1 MSFKFNPSFITSIVM
16 ALVVTWAAMAQAQE
30 RPLTQRVIQSGHSL
44 TDGVLPPLAIL
55 VKLAGNPSVVMDK
68 STIPGSPMEIRWRE
82 APGFDAPDARNDI
95 ADYDT
100 LVLTERASLSNT
112 MPFHNSLEQA
122 LLWFENAWT
131 NGNGGNGAETILYAT
146 WVDIESGPDFDN
158 PHKDSEGNIPF
169 RQRLDLEMARWE
181 EMRTYVNENRPEGSP
196 EMRMIPGP
204 LLMAA
209 IYDDIAAGS
218 APGLTDISDLFAD
231 TIHLNNL
238 GDYYIA
244 LAHFAVIYGRDPR
257 GLQNLDGVTP
267 EQARYMQDLVW
278 KVLSE

>member
-44 TDGVLPPLAIL
+44 TDGVLPPLATL

-82 APGFDAPDARNDI
+82 APGFDAPDARHDI

-267 EQARYMQDLVW
+267 EQARYMQDMVW